1 MKALKAALLFLSAM
15 LFIAGCTSST
25 KLVDGTSIS
34 LGAYLPYEGSIYGA
48 ELISY
53 VNGAVV
59 KVETNMLVTITR
71 THCSTNDWVWGMLK
85 NSEHSSVTIS
95 TKR

>member
-1 MKALKAALLFLSAM
+1 MKALKAALVFLSAM

-34 LGAYLPYEGSIYGA
+34 LGAYFPFEGSIYGA